1 MLQKGYFCCDETHT
15 LCYKKRDNFRLRQA
29 LNQCLEAQQEK
40 FNAALDELA
49 SQQQIR
55 DNSGYQKLIL
65 IQLIGELFGQHT
77 LTGLLASVGIKSNQ
91 ANKQWQKLSYKTLF
105 SWFISNCKDA
115 FLEDYQVL
123 LQQSNSTWSRQNLTL
138 IGDESV
144 FRQWLEQAT
153 QSQDEHYYKSY
164 SGQFCRTVWGY
175 KCSMWGIMM
184 NDRFYPL
191 VIKFVKKGEKCTD
204 IAGHCVKEMADFIN
218 KHTIGHTKPTL
229 HVSLDSGF
237 NKADLVSKIQ
247 GEGFRMI
254 GVPQANHVVTYDEKK
269 VNIKQ
274 LKQVFVE
281 KETIHKAE
289 EPTSVAFVW
298 RVKVFYQL
306 HQQAMVL
313 LFFRFQGSQKLSVV
327 FSTDCQAS
335 AKTIRR
341 HWFARTSIEQFF
353 RLLKTTL
360 RIQESKSVDYAGFI
374 KKFSLTCLKACFV
387 LSLRNRV
394 RKKVRGWRRSTWADI
409 RRFLAIELGLSWLK
423 STLQGEPF
431 ASDIRLNKLFYRD
444 LNA

>member
-1 MLQKGYFCCDETHT
+1 MLQKGYLCCDKTHT
-15 LCYKKRDNFRLRQA
+15 LCYKKKDNFRLRQA
-29 LNQCLEAQQEK
+29 LNYCLEAKQEK
-40 FNAALDELA
+40 FNTALDELA
-49 SQQQIR
+49 NQQSKR
-55 DNSGYQKLIL
+55 DDSGYQKLIL

-91 ANKQWQKLSYKTLF
+91 ANKKWQKLSYKTLF
-105 SWFISNCKDA
+105 SWLISSCKNA
-115 FLEDYQVL
+115 FLEEYQVL

-153 QSQDEHYYKSY
+153 QSQDEHYHKSY

-175 KCSMWGIMM
+175 KCSMWGVMM

-191 VIKFVKKGEKCTD
+191 VIRFVKKDEKCAD
-204 IAGHCVKEMADFIN
+204 VAGHCFQEMADFIN
-218 KHTIGHTKPTL
+218 KHSVGHAKPAL

-237 NKADLVSKIQ
+237 NNADLVSKIPQ
-247 GEGFRMI
+247 EGFRLI
-254 GVPQANHVVTYDEKK
+254 GVPKENHVVTYEEKK
-269 VNIKQ
+269 VNIKH

-281 KETIHKAE
+281 KETIHTAK
-289 EPTSVAFVW
+289 EPSSVGFVW

-327 FSTDCQAS
+327 FCSDCQAS
-335 AKTIRR
+335 SKTIRR
-341 HWFARTSIEQFF
+341 HWFARTCIEQFF

-374 KKFSLTCLKACFV
+374 KKFSLTCMKACFV

-394 RKKVRGWRRSTWADI
+394 RKKVKGWAKSTWVDI
-409 RRFLAIELGLSWLK
+409 RRALAIELGLDWLQ
-423 STLQGEPF
+423 S
-431 ASDIRLNKLFYRD
+431 RLNWRAFCIKDEGQAPLFH
-444 LNA
+444 